1 MVMVLE
7 SGQKCLENSLFL
19 GVLRL
24 IFVKLVD
31 AYFSLFWCLSAP
43 PKTKGFVA
51 VQHNIKDAIS
61 CLVGENKTNK
71 QQKQNLRGN
80 YGC

>member
-1 MVMVLE
+1 MLA
-7 SGQKCLENSLFL
+7 NPTISLKTLQNKSFADL
-19 GVLRL
+19 
-24 IFVKLVD
+24 FNH
-31 AYFSLFWCLSAP
+31 YFSMFVDTYIYLFWCLSAP
-43 PKTKGFVA
+43 PKTKEFVA

-61 CLVGENKTNK
+61 CLVGENKANK